1 MTVQIIT
8 SFLKLIIDHYPNYFG
23 LIKQFKIVV
32 KAIEDEVTF
41 EKL

>member
-1 MTVQIIT
+1 MKVQIIT

-32 KAIEDEVTF
+32 KTIEAEVTS